1 MYQYQ
6 KNPDTFYPANIEL
19 KRSRNAS
26 SVSIHTL
33 KGGIQKCGNKRTFSS
48 SKRGHWRWYQQRWLW
63 LIAKYSNW

>member
-33 KGGIQKCGNKRTFSS
+33 KEEVKNVGTKEHFGVVKEVIDVDINKDDFD
-48 SKRGHWRWYQQRWLW
+48 
-63 LIAKYSNW
+63 

>member
-33 KGGIQKCGNKRTFSS
+33 KEEVKNVGTKEHFRVVKEVIDVDINKDDFD
-48 SKRGHWRWYQQRWLW
+48 
-63 LIAKYSNW
+63 

>member
-33 KGGIQKCGNKRTFSS
+33 KEEVKNVGTKEHFGVV
-48 SKRGHWRWYQQRWLW
+48 
-63 LIAKYSNW
+63 